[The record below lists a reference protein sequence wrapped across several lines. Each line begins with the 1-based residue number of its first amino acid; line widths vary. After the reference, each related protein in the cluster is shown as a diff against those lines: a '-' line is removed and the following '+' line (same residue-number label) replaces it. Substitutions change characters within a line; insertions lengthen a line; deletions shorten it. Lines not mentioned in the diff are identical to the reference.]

1 MKHSLSLMTHIHY
14 LYTRARGYDAVLT
27 PEAVSTLEAAFAFL
41 SITQLAGIPIRTPD
55 VMGKGMRLSNKLDMQ
70 DVVLK
75 CICRYVRQK
84 MT

>member
-1 MKHSLSLMTHIHY
+1 MKHSLSLITHIPY
-14 LYTRARGYDAVLT
+14 IYTRARGCDAVLT
-27 PEAVSTLEAAFAFL
+27 PEAVSTLKAAFAFL

-55 VMGKGMRLSNKLDMQ
+55 VMGKGMRLSKKLDMQ

-75 CICRYVRQK
+75 CICRSVRHE